1 MYPCLFVKVLSHD
14 QSINSTFSLA
24 IYFSVG
30 GFAIFFFCEFFR
42 VDQRRLTFERLDLLV
57 SFHLPSKSELQLPDA
72 SLLLRSDLFKSYRI
86 ILGFDFRA
94 YCCCLI
100 QINSQFI
107 DICQLYRFYLLF
119 QLLLISIQLGIRLI
133 GCLSCNFIQNI
144 IQLISSI
151 PGDCLIA
158 LFRLHIRS
166 LYTTPRAHRL
176 TQPIVYFKSADRADF
191 VAFCIGSACRYEL

>member
-1 MYPCLFVKVLSHD
+1 MYLIISFYLDIASLASLMCHNRLDCLDYNYVPPSIEKFFITR
-14 QSINSTFSLA
+14 SINKPYFLPA
-24 IYFSVG
+24 IYFTVG
-30 GFAIFFFCEFFR
+30 GFVIFFFCEFFR

-94 YCCCLI
+94 YSCCLI

-119 QLLLISIQLGIRLI
+119 QLLSVSIQLGILLI
-133 GCLSCNFIQNI
+133 GRLS
-144 IQLISSI
+144 
-151 PGDCLIA
+151 
-158 LFRLHIRS
+158 
-166 LYTTPRAHRL
+166 Y
-176 TQPIVYFKSADRADF
+176 
-191 VAFCIGSACRYEL
+191 